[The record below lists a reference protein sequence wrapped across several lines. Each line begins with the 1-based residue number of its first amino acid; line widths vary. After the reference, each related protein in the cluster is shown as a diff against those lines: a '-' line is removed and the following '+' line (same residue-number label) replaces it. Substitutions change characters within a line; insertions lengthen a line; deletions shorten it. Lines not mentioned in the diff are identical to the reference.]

1 MKSIKLK
8 PLFFPSD
15 DILVVP
21 PEILNQTNN
30 FPEEKVKNKTLSSSN
45 QLISILRGRRLKK
58 QNLQKKV
65 ANDEEKETVKKLSEW
80 KRNNSPKSPIMRRY
94 TFKRTFTLNNITNE
108 QRSPTRTITKLEKII
123 PVRLNTLESLIN
135 GIYSILTTERFK
147 KRVQDEEIKK
157 ISERNQDYE
166 RQVNDRIIRA
176 SKEISGLKDF
186 IRDNTAQLEQLK
198 KEKEDC
204 DKAFEQKCINFST
217 IEAHELMLR
226 DKEKGRKSFKPS
238 EEKEYFIKKEKL
250 RQAKHEIHKK
260 YQEEN
265 NRIVGNIENLIKT
278 IEQAEYQ
285 RTISKK
291 ELKEYQEQIVMLYCR
306 ALRDGKDLRS
316 DGLRWVIKALWAMN
330 EPIPLSAFPKFID
343 EESIQFLLEIA
354 EKDVEIEM
362 YERELERLR
371 TEVKNQRPSSTA
383 PSTRNLYRDVKQRL
397 RDISQSSV
405 GKPAI
410 SPSYTEETEIS
421 QKSYSKLETNIYTG
435 ISELRDKIYK
445 IHELVKEMTNNE
457 IKRVT
462 ESYQPNQSGEEE
474 IGIMH
479 IIRCLVG
486 DKVREFNKYTR
497 SLIFGNKSKAFIKL

>member
-8 PLFFPSD
+8 PLFFPTD

-21 PEILNQTNN
+21 PEILNQPTN
-30 FPEEKVKNKTLSSSN
+30 FPEEKIKNKTLSSSN

-58 QNLQKKV
+58 QDLQKKA
-65 ANDEEKETVKKLSEW
+65 ANDDEKETVKKLSEW
-80 KRNNSPKSPIMRRY
+80 KRNNSPKSPIMRKF
-94 TFKRTFTLNNITNE
+94 TFKRAFTLNNITNE
-108 QRSPTRTITKLEKII
+108 QRSPTRISTELEKII
-123 PVRLNTLESLIN
+123 PTRLNTLESLISAVH
-135 GIYSILTTERFK
+135 SILTAERFK

-157 ISERNQDYE
+157 ISESNQDYE
-166 RQVNDRIIRA
+166 RQVKDRIIRA
-176 SKEISGLKDF
+176 SKEIQGLKDF
-186 IRDNTAQLEQLK
+186 IHANTARLEELK

-204 DKAFEQKCINFST
+204 DKAFEQKCTSFST

-226 DKEKGRKSFKPS
+226 DKEKGRKSIKPS

-260 YQEEN
+260 YQEETD
-265 NRIVGNIENLIKT
+265 RLVGAIENLMKT

-285 RTISKK
+285 RRISKK

-343 EESIQFLLEIA
+343 EESIQFLLDIA

-371 TEVKNQRPSSTA
+371 TEVKNQRPSSA
-383 PSTRNLYRDVKQRL
+383 VPSARNLYKDVKQRL
-397 RDISQSSV
+397 RDISQSSI
-405 GKPAI
+405 GKPVF
-410 SPSYTEETEIS
+410 SPSYTEETDIS
-421 QKSYSKLETNIYTG
+421 RKSYFKLEPSIYTG
-435 ISELRDKIYK
+435 ISELRDKICK
-445 IHELVKEMTNNE
+445 IHELVKEITNNE

-497 SLIFGNKSKAFIKL
+497 STILSNKSKALIKF